1 MPDQTHVYAN
11 GKMNLSFMTDKFV
24 MKWLK
29 QCPEIETYE
38 EMMYYANIKTY
49 LVKVIIDGQEEE
61 LKNFGESELE
71 VLDNMVDMIAVEE
84 VLEIVEEETG
94 RRFEGSG
101 SLENLRKLKKHVTEY
116 LDLENNLKDKGKIH

>member
-1 MPDQTHVYAN
+1 MQ
-11 GKMNLSFMTDKFV
+11 
-24 MKWLK
+24 
-29 QCPEIETYE
+29 
-38 EMMYYANIKTY
+38 NIKTY

-94 RRFEGSG
+94 RKFEGSG
-101 SLENLRKLKKHVTEY
+101 SLENLRKLKKHI
-116 LDLENNLKDKGKIH
+116 LDYINSNDKESLH

>member
-1 MPDQTHVYAN
+1 MP
-11 GKMNLSFMTDKFV
+11 K
-24 MKWLK
+24 
-29 QCPEIETYE
+29 
-38 EMMYYANIKTY
+38 IKSY
-49 LVKVIIDGQEEE
+49 LVKVILDGQEEE